1 VALPVLH
8 GETFRCRLGLHHWT
22 RLRIEDRDLDN
33 PRASAEWVSVCRDCG
48 AGRADSIGLALAICA
63 AAVVASVLVFW
74 LVSPL
79 LGAIIMIG
87 AVGGLMWTMLPA
99 SISLVARWLS
109 VGR

>member
-1 VALPVLH
+1 
-8 GETFRCRLGLHHWT
+8 
-22 RLRIEDRDLDN
+22 
-33 PRASAEWVSVCRDCG
+33 
-48 AGRADSIGLALAICA
+48 
-63 AAVVASVLVFW
+63 VFW